1 MPGESIDD
9 AVDQQGARLKT
20 LLASLRQAGSRIDA
34 LEKSLTGL
42 SRDRQH
48 EPREPLPEAV
58 AGAQALLDDQDFRTA
73 HLRQAFVADLERGV
87 DALEGRLDWFVE
99 TIAHRRRHNLRVLP
113 RDTAA
118 SA

>member
-58 AGAQALLDDQDFRTA
+58 AGAQAHQDFRTA